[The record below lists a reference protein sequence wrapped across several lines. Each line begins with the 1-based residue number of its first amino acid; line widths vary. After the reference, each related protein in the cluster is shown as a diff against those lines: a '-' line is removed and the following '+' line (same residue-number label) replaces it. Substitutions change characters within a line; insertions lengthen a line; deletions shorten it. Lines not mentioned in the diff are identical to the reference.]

1 MFNFHCSMENMQ
13 PESFYQNIERCKL
26 FIDYFYPI
34 KKVMLKLRI
43 LISFFILHF
52 SFFIFNS
59 ACAQD
64 SSRLRISLLT
74 CTPGEELYSTFGH
87 SAYRVI
93 DSNAVTD
100 IVYNYGTFNFDD
112 DDFYLKFVRGKLLYY
127 VSAEYFA
134 DFKFLYQSTNRGI
147 TEQVLNL
154 SAAEKITIHHFLNE
168 NLKEEN
174 KYYKYD
180 FVFDNCTTRL
190 RDILKKQH
198 DSSFCQKPV
207 MPKGSRFRQAI
218 HQYLDKN
225 GKYWSKLGI
234 DILLG
239 QPCDAVMTAE
249 QMQFLPDYFMKS
261 LDSSDHPMVV
271 SSQNLYRI
279 SEDRNPNPLFTPLL
293 VFLMFLA
300 VIVLISFSKNRF
312 VQAFLQGFDG
322 LFFFFTGV
330 LGIVLIFMW
339 TATDH
344 PMCKNNFNLLWAWP
358 THTVVAL
365 FVNSKRSWVIKYF
378 KFTVVALTAVL
389 ISWFF
394 LPQQMNTALLPIVL
408 LLLFRSA
415 TKGFAANLAYRQA
428 GYTN

>member
-1 MFNFHCSMENMQ
+1 MLNCQ
-13 PESFYQNIERCKL
+13 LLPTKKKL
-26 FIDYFYPI
+26 CIA
-34 KKVMLKLRI
+34 
-43 LISFFILHF
+43 FFILNF
-52 SFFIFNS
+52 SFLIFNS
-59 ACAQD
+59 AFAQD

-100 IVYNYGTFNFDD
+100 IVYNYGTFNFEDD
-112 DDFYLKFVRGKLLYY
+112 GFYLKFVRGKLLYY
-127 VSAEYFA
+127 VSAEEFNGTTG
-134 DFKFLYQSTNRGI
+134 FKAFYQSENRGMI
-147 TEQVLNL
+147 EQVLNL
-154 SAAEKITIHHFLNE
+154 SASEKITIRKFLNE

-180 FVFDNCTTRL
+180 FFFDNCTTRL

-225 GKYWSKLGI
+225 GKDWSKLGI

-249 QMQFLPDYFMKS
+249 QMQFLPDNLMRS
-261 LDSSDHPMVV
+261 LDSSDHPMVA
-271 SSQNLYRI
+271 SSQNLYPI
-279 SEDRNPNPLFTPLL
+279 KEDNNKNSFFSPFVVFTLLFAFIFLL
-293 VFLMFLA
+293 GF
-300 VIVLISFSKNRF
+300 IKNKF
-312 VQAFLQGFDG
+312 IQGLLQGFDG
-322 LFFFFTGV
+322 LFFFFTGA
-330 LGIVLIFMW
+330 LGIILIFMW

-344 PMCKNNFNLLWAWP
+344 QMCKNNFNLLWAWP
-358 THTVVAL
+358 THTIIAF
-365 FVNSKRSWVIKYF
+365 FVSSKKNWVKKYF
-378 KFTVVALTAVL
+378 KFTAIALTLVL

-394 LPQQMNTALLPIVL
+394 LPQQMNNGLIPVVL
-408 LLLFRSA
+408 LLIYRSA
-415 TKGFAANLAYRQA
+415 AKVFA
-428 GYTN
+428 TNGTN

>member
-1 MFNFHCSMENMQ
+1 MKKLLLQ
-13 PESFYQNIERCKL
+13 VL
-26 FIDYFYPI
+26 FIS
-34 KKVMLKLRI
+34 I
-43 LISFFILHF
+43 LAHWHTSTL
-52 SFFIFNS
+52 
-59 ACAQD
+59 AQD

-112 DDFYLKFVRGKLLYY
+112 DGFYLKFVRGKLLYY
-127 VSAEYFA
+127 VSAWNFQ
-134 DFKFLYQSTNRGI
+134 DFKYDYQTTNRGI

-154 SAAEKITIHHFLNE
+154 SAAEKITIRHFLNE

-180 FVFDNCTTRL
+180 FFFDNCTTRL

-207 MPKGSRFRQAI
+207 MPPGSRFRQAI

-225 GKYWSKLGI
+225 GKDWSKLGI

-249 QMQFLPDYFMKS
+249 QMQFLPDNLMKS

-271 SSQNLYRI
+271 SSQNLYSI
-279 SEDRNPNPLFTPLL
+279 QEDKNKNSFFTPLV
-293 VFLMFLA
+293 VFSLLLII
-300 VIVLISFSKNRF
+300 VVLIGFIKNKSDSYRIA
-312 VQAFLQGFDG
+312 QAFLQGFDG
-322 LFFFFTGV
+322 LFFFLTGT
-330 LGIVLIFMW
+330 LGIILILMW
-339 TATDH
+339 AGTDH
-344 PMCKNNFNLLWAWP
+344 TMCKNNFNLLWAWP
-358 THTVVAL
+358 THSIIAF
-365 FVNSKRSWVIKYF
+365 FVSSKKTWVKKYF
-378 KFTVVALTAVL
+378 KFTAIALIIVL

-394 LPQQMNTALLPIVL
+394 LPQQMNNGLIPIVL
-408 LLLFRSA
+408 LLIYRSA
-415 TKGFAANLAYRQA
+415 AKAFATNLA
-428 GYTN
+428 